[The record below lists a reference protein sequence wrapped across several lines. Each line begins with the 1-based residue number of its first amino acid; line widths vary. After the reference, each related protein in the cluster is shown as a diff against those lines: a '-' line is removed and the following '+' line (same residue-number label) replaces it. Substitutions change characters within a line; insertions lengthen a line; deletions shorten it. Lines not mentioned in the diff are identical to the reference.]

1 LLADESEQER
11 VSSMVHRNYAFLA
24 WQKTWR
30 KMHSN
35 LPARYGVVLAEHCR
49 FLLLLFLLLFFLFF
63 ESSKKGFATAG

>member
-1 LLADESEQER
+1 
-11 VSSMVHRNYAFLA
+11 
-24 WQKTWR
+24 
-30 KMHSN
+30 MHSN